1 MERRFHSVGGHRKQ
15 WWHPP
20 YSGRGGFLILYCIPK
35 SVFKK
40 MYIKTIKNNF
50 HHLSH
55 LFLALVKCFI
65 LDSVKLYILITI
77 LQLMYIVYIK

>member
-1 MERRFHSVGGHRKQ
+1 MERGFHSVGGHRKQ

-20 YSGRGGFLILYCIPK
+20 YSGRGGSLIILYCIPK

-40 MYIKTIKNNF
+40 MYIKIIKNNF

-55 LFLALVKCFI
+55 LFLALVSVLYWI
-65 LDSVKLYILITI
+65 L
-77 LQLMYIVYIK
+77 